1 MKANLNNKS
10 DGIIVRN
17 ENEYLDPKNHVF
29 REEKEIEL
37 GMKDFELK
45 VGKIEIENPHGLSV
59 FEKKPKYLI
68 DKEK

>member
-1 MKANLNNKS
+1 LNNKS

>member
-10 DGIIVRN
+10 DGIIVKN

>member
-1 MKANLNNKS
+1 MNNKS
-10 DGIIVRN
+10 NGIIVRN

>member
-1 MKANLNNKS
+1 MNNKS